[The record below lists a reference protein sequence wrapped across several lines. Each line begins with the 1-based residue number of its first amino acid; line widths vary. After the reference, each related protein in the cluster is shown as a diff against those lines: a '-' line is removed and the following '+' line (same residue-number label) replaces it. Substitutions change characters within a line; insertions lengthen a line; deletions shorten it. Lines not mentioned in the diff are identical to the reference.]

1 MCVGLQMTA
10 IEAQSI
16 KEEYKPLLLD
26 LTSCLAL
33 AMMDMDMKLSIRQRR
48 YHSTVALNNIAIQLL
63 ELNCYSQAVEISY
76 KATRLL
82 RAAASSS
89 VCHGMDDT
97 DGGEELTNAAL
108 QQLAHRE
115 PRAQLI
121 INMEVLATTTDGL
134 LVRNDNQS
142 AFTFEYLVSAQRN
155 ADSGNVSDLPR
166 G

>member
-1 MCVGLQMTA
+1 MCVGLRTTA

-26 LTSCLAL
+26 LTSFLAM
-33 AMMDMDMKLSIRQRR
+33 AMMDVDTELSIRQRR
-48 YHSTVALNNIAIQLL
+48 YRSAVALNNIAIRLL

-82 RAAASSS
+82 KAAALSS

-97 DGGEELTNAAL
+97 GGGKELTNAAL
-108 QQLAHRE
+108 QQLAHCE
-115 PRAQLI
+115 PWAQLI
-121 INMEVLATTTDGL
+121 INMEVLATTTNGL
-134 LVRNDNQS
+134 LVQNDNQS